1 MSKTL
6 TTEAQRRR
14 AEVGMLATE
23 GKPETHMDLRQVPTI
38 EPKKRKARLCIPLC
52 SLSLCVEI
60 LVAPGC
66 MVGPDYK
73 RPETSVSA
81 GFSGLDKRASPDNLS
96 SKPNDGPIEISRWWR
111 EFNDDQLTGLIAKAQ
126 RQNLDVAV
134 AIARVRQARAQVII
148 ATGGL
153 YPSISIGASASQSR
167 NPVGGLGTG
176 GNGRI
181 SESWQAGFDASWE
194 IDVFGGVRRQI
205 EASKAGLEASFENRD
220 DVLVTLAGDIGTNY
234 INLRGS
240 QSQLAIARSNLE
252 AQEQTLALTQE
263 RFEAGFVSALD
274 VANAQAQVASTRSSI
289 PATEG
294 QIRAFIYALGV
305 LLGEEPAVL
314 LAELTP
320 DKAIPHA
327 PASVPIGLPSE
338 LLLRRP
344 DIRRAEANLHAATAQ
359 IGAAIANLYPQFNLN
374 GSIGLQGGNAGD
386 LGSLANHYWSYGPGA
401 NWLVFDGGQTRGNIE
416 LQRGVTDEAFATYK
430 QTVLVALQDT
440 ETALV
445 NFTSQQ
451 QRRVSLAD
459 AVEANKAAVD
469 LSMQLYSNGRTDFL
483 NVLSAQRQLFLSE
496 DALAQSEANVS
507 TSLVA
512 LYKALGG
519 GWGLE
524 DGSEPIG
531 PPESRAV
538 VVVPPSEPT
547 TANQEPTMHQP
558 TPAQ

>member
-1 MSKTL
+1 MR
-6 TTEAQRRR
+6 TTTFTRY
-14 AEVGMLATE
+14 
-23 GKPETHMDLRQVPTI
+23 
-38 EPKKRKARLCIPLC
+38 KASNALFCLPLC
-52 SLSLCVEI
+52 ALCLCGE
-60 LVAPGC
+60 LFFSSGC

-73 RPETSVSA
+73 KPETKVSGQFA
-81 GFSGLDKRASPDNLS
+81 GLDKKVSPDGLA
-96 SKPNDGPIEISRWWR
+96 SKPNDEPIEISRWWR
-111 EFNDDQLTGLIAKAQ
+111 EFGDDQLTGLISKAQ
-126 RQNLDVAV
+126 RENLDVAI
-134 AIARVRQARAQVII
+134 AMARVRQSRAQLTI
-148 ATGGL
+148 AVGGL
-153 YPSISIGASASQSR
+153 YPSVSIGANATQTR
-167 NPVGGLGTG
+167 NPLGGVGTG

-181 SESWQAGFDASWE
+181 SEFYQVGFDASWE
-194 IDVFGGVRRQI
+194 IDVFGGLRRQV
-205 EASKAGLEASFENRD
+205 EAAKAGLEASFENRD
-220 DVLVTLAGDIGTNY
+220 DVFVTLSGDIGTNY
-234 INLRGS
+234 INLRGA

-252 AQEQTLALTQE
+252 AQETTLSLTQE
-263 RFEAGFVSALD
+263 RFEAGFVAALD

-289 PATEG
+289 PVVEA

-327 PASVPIGLPSE
+327 PATVPIGLPSE
-338 LLLRRP
+338 LLQRRP

-374 GSIGLQGGNAGD
+374 GSIGLQGGNASD
-386 LGSLANHYWSYGPGA
+386 LGTLANHYWSYGPGA
-401 NWLVFDGGQTRGNIE
+401 NWLVFDGGQTRGAIE
-416 LQRGVTDEAFATYK
+416 LQRGVTDESFATYK
-430 QTVLVALQDT
+430 KTVLVALQDT

-451 QRRVSLAD
+451 QRRVSLAE

-524 DGSEPIG
+524 DGEPGVG
-531 PPESRAV
+531 PPESRPVAV
-538 VVVPPSEPT
+538 NSTPDPAPT
-547 TANQEPTMHQP
+547 ATQ
-558 TPAQ
+558 

>member
-1 MSKTL
+1 
-6 TTEAQRRR
+6 
-14 AEVGMLATE
+14 
-23 GKPETHMDLRQVPTI
+23 
-38 EPKKRKARLCIPLC
+38 
-52 SLSLCVEI
+52 
-60 LVAPGC
+60 
-66 MVGPDYK
+66 MVGPDYQK
-73 RPETSVSA
+73 PETKVA
-81 GFSGLDKRASPDNLS
+81 AQFAGLDKQVSSDDLA
-96 SKPNDGPIEISRWWR
+96 SKPTDAPLEISRWWR
-111 EFNDDQLTGLIAKAQ
+111 EFGDEKMTALIARAQ
-126 RQNLDVAV
+126 RENLDVAV
-134 AIARVRQARAQVII
+134 AIARIRQARAQVMI

-153 YPSISIGASASQSR
+153 YPSVSIGASYSQARS
-167 NPVGGLGTG
+167 PGGGLGTA

-181 SESWQAGFDASWE
+181 TDFYQVGFDASWE
-194 IDVFGGVRRQI
+194 IDVFGGIRRQI
-205 EASKAGLEASFENRD
+205 EATKAGLDAAFESRD
-220 DVLVTLAGDIGTNY
+220 DALVTLAGEIGTNY
-234 INLRGS
+234 VNLRGA
-240 QSQLAIARSNLE
+240 QSQLAIAHSNLA

-263 RFEAGFVSALD
+263 RFDAGFVSALD

-289 PATEG
+289 PVLES
-294 QIRAFIYALGV
+294 QIRSYVYAIGV

-314 LAELTP
+314 LAELTTDGP
-320 DKAIPHA
+320 IPRA
-327 PASVPIGLPSE
+327 PGSVPIGLPSD
-338 LLLRRP
+338 LLQRRP
-344 DIRRAEANLHAATAQ
+344 DIRRAEATLHAATAQ

-386 LGSLANHYWSYGPGA
+386 LGSIANHYWSYGPGA

-430 QTVLVALQDT
+430 QTVLVALRDT

-451 QRRVSLAD
+451 KRRVSLAE

-507 TSLVA
+507 TNLIA

-524 DGSEPIG
+524 DGGEDPG
-531 PPESRAV
+531 PPPARPVAQ
-538 VVVPPSEPT
+538 VPAPASETPSVS
-547 TANQEPTMHQP
+547 Q
-558 TPAQ
+558 